1 MILTQLFVEIDDF
14 MKEFEPEM
22 IKTMIED
29 GSKKRNCVSGLSA
42 SELMT
47 IVVYFHISGFRT
59 MKKFYIDHIKG
70 THTTAFPTAVS
81 YKQFVA
87 LQKTILLPLT
97 AFMQLKRTGKST
109 GISFVDS
116 TNIVVCHNRRIHNH
130 KVFNDI
136 AQRGKSS
143 TGWFYG
149 FKLHLIVNEV
159 GDIISFIFTAGN
171 TDDRNPSLMTKLT
184 KNISG
189 KLFGDKGYLSKKLFD
204 MLWKKDIQ
212 RDCK

>member
-14 MKEFEPEM
+14 MKEFEPKM

-29 GSKKRNCVSGLSA
+29 GSKKRNCVSGLSS

-59 MKKFYIDHIKG
+59 MKKFYIDHIKK
-70 THTTAFPTAVS
+70 TLAKAFPTAVS

-97 AFMQLKRTGKST
+97 AFMQLRRTGKST

-130 KVFNDI
+130 KVFEGI

-171 TDDRNPSLMTKLT
+171 IDDRNPSLMTKLT
-184 KNISG
+184 KN
-189 KLFGDKGYLSKKLFD
+189 K
-204 MLWKKDIQ
+204 
-212 RDCK
+212 